1 MEQSMV
7 TTGAN
12 FKPHRRV
19 LSMEESIRES
29 SQKTVELESQLRRL
43 AEENAILEEQNKAF
57 ALYQVTKEL
66 QLKQECLFIHY
77 PHTSSSGHL

>member
-12 FKPHRRV
+12 FNPHHRV

-57 ALYQVTKEL
+57 ALYQVTK
-66 QLKQECLFIHY
+66 
-77 PHTSSSGHL
+77 